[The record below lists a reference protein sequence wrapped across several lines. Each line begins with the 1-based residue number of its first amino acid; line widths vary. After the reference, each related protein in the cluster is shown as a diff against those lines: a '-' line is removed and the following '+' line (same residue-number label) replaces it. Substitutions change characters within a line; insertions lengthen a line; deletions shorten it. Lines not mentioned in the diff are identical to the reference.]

1 MSERSASTLTTV
13 STPAWTLSFDD
24 ACRLSRVFNEGAN
37 LGRTQD
43 RDINEWLK
51 KLIVS
56 ARNAD

>member
-1 MSERSASTLTTV
+1 MSHSHTTV
-13 STPAWTLSFDD
+13 STPAWTLSYDD